1 VTVALHHRLE
11 GPAGAPVVVL
21 AASLGATLEIWDA
34 QVAALAPHYR
44 VLRYDHRGH
53 GGSPV
58 PDGPYAMADL
68 AADALALLDELG
80 VETVTWCGL
89 SLGGMVG
96 MRLALDAPQ
105 RIGRLVLCCTSAYLE
120 PIAGWTERAATVR
133 ASGVGAIAASVLG
146 RWLTPAAPPE
156 LAERLGAMLRATP
169 AEGYAGCCEA
179 IAGHDVRAALA
190 AVQAPTLAVAAADDP
205 ATPPAELEA
214 IRDAIPG
221 ARLARLERA
230 AHLANV
236 ERPDAF
242 NAALL
247 GFLGEEGMRVRRE
260 VLGDAHVDAADAGA
274 TPLTAPFQDFITR
287 FAWGDVWTRP
297 GLDRRTRSAITL
309 TALTALGHEQELA
322 LHLRGARRN
331 GLSVEEIREVLLHA
345 AIYCGVP
352 AANAAFAVAQQVFE
366 QEEDDDGT

>member
-1 VTVALHHRLE
+1 VTVPLHHRVE

-21 AASLGATLEIWDA
+21 AGSLGASLEMWDA
-34 QVAALAPHYR
+34 QAAALAPRYR
-44 VLRYDHRGH
+44 VLRFDHRGH

-68 AADALALLDELG
+68 AADALALLDDLG
-80 VETVTWCGL
+80 LETVTWCGL

-96 MRLALDAPQ
+96 MRVALDAPR
-105 RIGRLVLCCTSAYLE
+105 RIGRLVLCSTSAHLE

-133 ASGVGAIAASVLG
+133 ARGVGAIAASVLG
-146 RWLTPAAPPE
+146 RWLTPAAPPA
-156 LAERLGAMLRATP
+156 LADRLGAMLRATP

-179 IAGHDVRAALA
+179 IAGHDVRAELG
-190 AVQAPTLAVAAADDP
+190 AVRAPALAVAAADDP

-221 ARLARLERA
+221 ARLALLERA
-230 AHLANV
+230 AHLVNV
-236 ERPDAF
+236 ERPEAF
-242 NAALL
+242 NAVLL
-247 GFLGEEGMRVRRE
+247 GFLGEEAMRVRRE
-260 VLGDAHVDAADAGA
+260 VLGDAHVDAAAA
-274 TPLTAPFQDFITR
+274 RTTPLTAPFQDFITR

-297 GLDRRTRSAITL
+297 GLDRRTRSAMTL
-309 TALTALGHEQELA
+309 TALVALGHERELA
-322 LHLRGARRN
+322 LHLRAARRN
-331 GLSVEEIREVLLHA
+331 GLSVDEIREVLLHA
-345 AIYCGVP
+345 AVYCGVP